1 MNVLEWLF
9 VLALVLY
16 TIVIWSHRF
25 SRKLYHWMVILFGI
39 GLLADVSG
47 TIFLC
52 VVASTRWAWTLHTV
66 SGLVS
71 LLIMAAHF
79 VWALMAI
86 RLAGKSE
93 SYFNRFSLYAW
104 SLWLIAFITGIPR

>member
-1 MNVLEWLF
+1 MHALEWLF

-16 TIVIWSHRF
+16 SLVIWYH
-25 SRKLYHWMVILFGI
+25 KLKQKLEPWMVMLFGI
-39 GLLADVSG
+39 ALTADISG

-52 VVASTRWAWTLHTV
+52 VAESVRWVWNLHTIF
-66 SGLVS
+66 GLIS

-79 VWALMAI
+79 TWAVMSI
-86 RLAGKSE
+86 KGVGKSE

-104 SLWLIAFITGIPR
+104 CLWLVAFFSGIPH